1 MIGTVASNPDLLA
14 GDVKD
19 AWFKEVVTAAV
30 KAVSDQGVKKAF
42 SRDAA
47 ATDRVAGGSGVRR
60 VSRATGRQA
69 FGAARARD
77 HGNQGGERRGSINGK
92 TLATAAITAILERLG
107 QEPAL
112 LGTRYA
118 EILAALCGQL
128 AKLVAAKTLSGVQ
141 AADLIAAASDAVLRN
156 PTLFTEFEGNLAS
169 AVVTGVLKGAKSSE
183 LKLLGGQVLVDL
195 AGEVL
200 RIVARR
206 GRDLAQNA
214 TEKEL
219 IDKISETIA
228 AGLKR
233 ADRELGNRLDTA
245 RLPWVL
251 AQLVAA
257 VAKND
262 LTVLDPE
269 HPKFKEVFAQL
280 AEAAA

>member
-1 MIGTVASNPDLLA
+1 
-14 GDVKD
+14 
-19 AWFKEVVTAAV
+19 
-30 KAVSDQGVKKAF
+30 
-42 SRDAA
+42 
-47 ATDRVAGGSGVRR
+47 
-60 VSRATGRQA
+60 
-69 FGAARARD
+69 
-77 HGNQGGERRGSINGK
+77 
-92 TLATAAITAILERLG
+92 
-107 QEPAL
+107 
-112 LGTRYA
+112 
-118 EILAALCGQL
+118 LCAQL

-206 GRDLAQNA
+206 GRDLAANA

-262 LTVLDPE
+262 LAVIDPE